1 MRTTITTA
9 PRRMLALAAIA
20 ATLAA
25 LFTVAYGGGPAPA
38 SAASN
43 ASSPM
48 VSGPVAMLTTK
59 AVVFHDAMRSLWQV
73 HGTYTER
80 AIVDYVGGL
89 PDATDVIAHLQENQV
104 DIGNAIKPYYGS
116 KAGDELTALLHQHIS
131 DAVNCVVAAKA
142 GDAAK
147 LAAAEKAF
155 YANGN
160 QIAAFLHTANPR
172 NWSLAAMQSMM
183 KTHLNQVLGLAVDQ
197 LKGNYQA
204 AITLYGAYID
214 HLQVAMA
221 DMLSNGIIKQ
231 FPAKFR

>member
-1 MRTTITTA
+1 MRTTIITA
-9 PRRMLALAAIA
+9 PRRMLALAALA
-20 ATLAA
+20 AALAA
-25 LFTVAYGGGPAPA
+25 LLTAAYGGGPAPA
-38 SAASN
+38 RAAN

-48 VSGPVAMLTTK
+48 ASGPVAMLTTK

-89 PDATDVIAHLQENQV
+89 PDATDVIAHLQQNQV
-104 DIGNAIKPYYGS
+104 DIGNAIKPYYGN
-116 KAGDELTALLHQHIS
+116 KAGAELTALLHQHIG

-142 GDAAK
+142 GDTAK
-147 LAAAEKAF
+147 LAAAERAF

-160 QIAAFLHTANPR
+160 QIAVFLHTANPR
-172 NWSLAAMQSMM
+172 NWSLAAMKSMM

-197 LKGNYQA
+197 LKGDYQA

-214 HLQVAMA
+214 HLQVGMA
-221 DMLSNGIIKQ
+221 DMLSNGIIRQ